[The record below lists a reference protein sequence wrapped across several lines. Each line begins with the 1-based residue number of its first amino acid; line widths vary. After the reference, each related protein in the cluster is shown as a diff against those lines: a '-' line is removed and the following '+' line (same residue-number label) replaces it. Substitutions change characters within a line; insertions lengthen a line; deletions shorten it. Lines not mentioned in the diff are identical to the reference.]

1 MGGVTRAVEKAG
13 QQLGIVKKVAQT
25 GGAQIPEAPQPA
37 AKTAATAPAAKTA
50 ATAMDEAVA
59 ARRRARRGARALL
72 SEQRLTPEQGI
83 GSTTLGAGPMQ

>member
-1 MGGVTRAVEKAG
+1 MSGVTRAVEKAG

-25 GGAQIPEAPQPA
+25 GGAQTPEAPQPA
-37 AKTAATAPAAKTA
+37 ATAPAAPSAKTA

>member
-1 MGGVTRAVEKAG
+1 
-13 QQLGIVKKVAQT
+13 
-25 GGAQIPEAPQPA
+25 
-37 AKTAATAPAAKTA
+37 
-50 ATAMDEAVA
+50 MDEAVA

>member
-1 MGGVTRAVEKAG
+1 MSGVTRAVEKAG

-37 AKTAATAPAAKTA
+37 ATAPAAPSAKTA

>member
-37 AKTAATAPAAKTA
+37 AKTAATA
-50 ATAMDEAVA
+50 MDEAVA

-72 SEQRLTPEQGI
+72 SEQRLTPEQGM

>member
-1 MGGVTRAVEKAG
+1 MGGVTNTVQK
-13 QQLGIVKKVAQT
+13 LFKKPEVQASVA
-25 GGAQIPEAPQPA
+25 PAPAP
-37 AKTAATAPAAKTA
+37 TAPAAKTVS
-50 ATAMDEAVA
+50 TAMDEEIA

>member
-37 AKTAATAPAAKTA
+37 ARPGIDVPGVDE
-50 ATAMDEAVA
+50 MDKAS
-59 ARRRARRGARALL
+59 RRRARRGARALL
-72 SEQRLTPEQGI
+72 SETRLNPEEGVGQ
-83 GSTTLGAGPMQ
+83 STLGSGPM